1 MEQNRREEDLIAQ
14 VARNFD
20 DSIALKR
27 RCRDELAPMIVLAAS
42 KMIESLLNDHK
53 ILACGNGGSAAD
65 AQHFSSELLNRFE
78 VERPGLA
85 AVALTTDA
93 STITSIANDRHFE
106 EIFARQVVA
115 LGQPGD
121 ILLAIST
128 SGNSPNVLRAVQAA
142 HQRGMTCVALNGRDG
157 GLLSGALAASDV
169 DIRVPGSVTARIQEV
184 HIAVIHS
191 LCDLMDSCLLG
202 HG

>member
-14 VARNFD
+14 VVRNFD

-169 DIRVPGSVTARIQEV
+169 DIRVPGSVTARIQEI

>member
-27 RCRDELAPMIVLAAS
+27 QCRDELAPMIVLAAS
-42 KMIESLLNDHK
+42 KMIESLFNNHK

-78 VERPGLA
+78 VERPALA

-106 EIFARQVVA
+106 EIFARQVAA

-142 HQRGMTCVALNGRDG
+142 HQRSMTCVALNGRDG
-157 GLLSGALAASDV
+157 GMLSGALAASDV
-169 DIRVPGSVTARIQEV
+169 DIRVPGSVTARIQEI

-191 LCDLMDSCLLG
+191 LCDLIDSRLLG

>member
-1 MEQNRREEDLIAQ
+1 MEQNRREADLIAQ

-78 VERPGLA
+78 VERLGLA

-169 DIRVPGSVTARIQEV
+169 DIRVPGSVTARIQEM